1 MNNFAKIIMLGM
13 FSIIL
18 PCLADVVS
26 PAYYDDSQYV
36 KVADIAEKADPDADP
51 VRGQYVKVADIAE
64 KVTKFT
70 LADGFSIGL
79 FYNYIYMVV
88 LEFLLISLL
97 IIVFNCVKSMF
108 TSKKNV
114 QQAGVKVPAQPFGKR
129 YKKAFIISLIVVAIL
144 NLIMML
150 YYAYQRILVLEY
162 VDKIRAEGAIRY
174 TPQGYK
180 TCLSGKDDHEWE
192 KSNNNTEKCK
202 KCHLIYHPE
211 SRPNRR
217 YPDHR
222 IPTSEW

>member
-1 MNNFAKIIMLGM
+1 MKSLLRTIFSMLLSVP
-13 FSIIL
+13 FV
-18 PCLADVVS
+18 CLADVVS
-26 PAYYDDSQYV
+26 PAYYDDS
-36 KVADIAEKADPDADP
+36 
-51 VRGQYVKVADIAE
+51 QYVKVADIAE

-88 LEFLLISLL
+88 FEFLLISLL
-97 IIVFNCVKSMF
+97 IIVFNCVKSKF

-114 QQAGVKVPAQPFGKR
+114 QQTGVKVPAQPFWKR
-129 YKKAFIISLIVVAIL
+129 HKKAFIISLIVVAIL

-150 YYAYQRILVLEY
+150 YYAYHRILLLEY
-162 VDKIRAEGAIRY
+162 ADKIKAERATRY
-174 TPQGYK
+174 IPHGYK

-211 SRPNRR
+211 ARPNRSPR
-217 YPDHR
+217 YPDQR
-222 IPTSEW
+222 MSTGSWE